1 MCKREQETINHLFF
15 KCEFSKWVLKES
27 KEATGALVKKEVVA
41 SFDGA
46 AREINK
52 ITLGSPA
59 WGLQ

>member
-1 MCKREQETINHLFF
+1 MFF